1 MLQLYFVCHAAVL
14 SYGNQSKPV
23 DKNLFGINNACWWY
37 IIFISVIRCTHI
49 NVIEYSFCSNI
60 QVANLQHD
68 LKIHKHIMSASSKP
82 KHIYTNLNILSHLI
96 IICCFINQFK
106 MHQNWL
112 FTVSMNIVNAKR
124 LTNCFNTLRLK
135 C

>member
-14 SYGNQSKPV
+14 SYGNQSKPI
-23 DKNLFGINNACWWY
+23 DKIYFVSTMLIGNVLY
-37 IIFISVIRCTHI
+37 LIRCTHI
-49 NVIEYSFCSNI
+49 RVIGYIFCSNI
-60 QVANLQHD
+60 SVAHLQHD

-124 LTNCFNTLRLK
+124 LTNCFNPLGLK
-135 C
+135 W

>member
-23 DKNLFGINNACWWY
+23 DKNLLGINKVFFN
-37 IIFISVIRCTHI
+37 VIRCTHI
-49 NVIEYSFCSNI
+49 RVIEYIFCSNI
-60 QVANLQHD
+60 SVAHLQHD